1 MNYIFSLLVAVSPSA
16 NVEGLRLLSENVHLI
31 KNGLLPRE
39 LAKELGSRSPK
50 LSKVLIT
57 LGCDPKW
64 VGSLNSLLEGGATD
78 VYTISSDPE
87 GWYVEHQ
94 GHSSYYFSCQSG
106 RNPRLDKRAGDL
118 LDYQEGHLYFWVAGG
133 RDLKERAKLRFAV
146 YDGEPYIFVDRPYGS
161 GALLTADIGRLDA
174 RVKSLGF
181 KGLIMTYSWSALL
194 KTGPDTQYL
203 QDTRKLEMKVR
214 GYADSPFTGKESLKD
229 PTSDPFSEHECSG
242 FWIYSGEQPKS
253 LLKKG
258 YLARR
263 KDHGVY
269 YYPVSKT
276 SFDNANG
283 RFSMHQPEINHL
295 EPRDTEIS
303 ALTRHEF
310 GLLAAKVCAE
320 VGYRPTSVKNHSS
333 LLSLKWEDEDLE
345 TELWVG
351 VDGKIHFSQF
361 HTSGY
366 WDRRFAEI
374 HGRRQERLNKLFSEG
389 KISQEGYQRMMNL
402 FG

>member
-31 KNGLLPRE
+31 KAGQLPRE
-39 LAKELGSRSPK
+39 LAKKLGSRSPK

-78 VYTISSDPE
+78 VYTISNDPE
-87 GWYVEHQ
+87 AWYVEHQ
-94 GHSSYYFSCQSG
+94 GHSNYYASCQSG
-106 RNPRLDKRAGDL
+106 RNPNLDKRAGDL

-133 RDLKERAKLRFAV
+133 RDLRERAKLRFAV
-146 YDGEPYIFVDRPYGS
+146 YNGEPYIFVDRPYGS

-174 RVKSLGF
+174 RVKKLGF
-181 KGLIMTYSWSALL
+181 RGLIMTYSWSALL

-203 QDTRKLEMKVR
+203 QDTRKLEMKVS

-229 PTSDPFSEHECSG
+229 QTSDPFSEHECSG
-242 FWIYSGEQPKS
+242 FWIYSGEKPKS
-253 LLKKG
+253 LLKNG

-283 RFSMHQPEINHL
+283 RFSIYQPEIGYL
-295 EPRDTEIS
+295 EPRETQIS

-320 VGYRPTSVKNHSS
+320 VGYRPTSVKTSETM
-333 LLSLKWEDEDLE
+333 LDLSWKDEDLE
-345 TELWVG
+345 TNLWVG
-351 VDGKIHFSQF
+351 LDGEIHYIQV
-361 HTSGY
+361 HTFEY

-374 HGRRQERLNKLFSEG
+374 YGRSRVRLDQLLSEG
-389 KISQEGYQRMMNL
+389 KVSQERYQRMLHL
-402 FG
+402 FD